1 MERRNAKVS
10 ADRLKGLADGL
21 IAIIIT
27 LMVLELPLPSDM
39 EIHSLF
45 GFGKSILIYFASFI
59 MIGAQWNRHHFLM
72 NDIKDVTNSFIW
84 KNLLFLFSLSLIP
97 LFMKWLVQYP
107 NDVIPAISYSL
118 IYLLTSFA
126 LKWLFVSVIKEHAE
140 YEKDERAFNYQSKAK
155 MPIFRVIPIVLFVL
169 LLVLA
174 YFLPEVAI
182 VCFII
187 FPVVMSLANVI
198 GN

>member
-1 MERRNAKVS
+1 
-10 ADRLKGLADGL
+10 
-21 IAIIIT
+21 
-27 LMVLELPLPSDM
+27 
-39 EIHSLF
+39 
-45 GFGKSILIYFASFI
+45 
-59 MIGAQWNRHHFLM
+59 
-72 NDIKDVTNSFIW
+72 
-84 KNLLFLFSLSLIP
+84 
-97 LFMKWLVQYP
+97 MKWLVQYP

-140 YEKDERAFNYQSKAK
+140 YEKDEQAFNYHSKAK